1 MQSQAPVVSK
11 TGASSKVFHFKLQ
24 AESSAIYELPQRE
37 ACQQQLLL
45 HELHR
50 LQRAQLNREAL
61 LQPT

>member
-1 MQSQAPVVSK
+1 
-11 TGASSKVFHFKLQ
+11 VFHFKLQ

-61 LQPT
+61 LQQT